1 MLKMMKSRT
10 TKRMVSR
17 VLLGAV
23 LAGTV
28 AMSMPQTARAD
39 TFWSDFEDFTRQA
52 MRDQE
57 ASIDVSQGSGI
68 SKFKLK
74 GDHADLDVHIDSLPN
89 ISIKLDKN
97 AIKFD
102 NIDLMKET
110 VHEKYVGM
118 TVESNMPYDM
128 YVQGLDDFRS
138 EQPGNKN
145 TIPVSQLDTNVGNS
159 GYKTIQL
166 KKDTLLLSETTLGDK
181 TFDVSFKFKK
191 YMKARAGRYKT
202 TVRYTVR
209 QK

>member
-1 MLKMMKSRT
+1 MLKMMKSKT

-28 AMSMPQTARAD
+28 AMSMPQKAHAES
-39 TFWSDFEDFTRQA
+39 FWSEFEESTRQMA
-52 MRDQE
+52 E
-57 ASIDVSQGSGI
+57 NELASIDVSKGSGI

-74 GDHADLDVHIDSLPN
+74 GDHADLDVYIDSLPN
-89 ISIKLDKN
+89 ISIQLDKY

-110 VHEKYVGM
+110 THERYVGM

-128 YVQGLDDFRS
+128 YVQGLDDFKS

-145 TIPVSQLDTNVGNS
+145 TIPVSQLSTNVGSS

-181 TFDVSFKFKK
+181 KFDVSFKFKK